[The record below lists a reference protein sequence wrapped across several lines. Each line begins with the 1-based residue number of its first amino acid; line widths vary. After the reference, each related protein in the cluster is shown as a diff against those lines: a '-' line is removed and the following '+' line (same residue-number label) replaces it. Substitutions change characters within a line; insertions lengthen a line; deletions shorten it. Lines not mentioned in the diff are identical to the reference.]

1 MSARMLA
8 TALLSAAAVMGQNQV
23 GVTATFPNGVT
34 NPPAPTLAAVGSV
47 VNQTSYSRLLTLNG
61 VDDFCIFGPPEPGPD
76 SLIGNVEP
84 IVVAYC
90 AKARNGARI
99 IPDGTIH
106 SAHFIKTPMY
116 VQIQG
121 YWDGTRAANIPYG
134 DYGGELDPHGAENLG
149 NPIGGNVTSNVS
161 GQDVF
166 YEEWM
171 SFVSFDQYCLRIC
184 TANSEDVNT
193 ALQCEHELDVMGCQ
207 WVMPGDYTN
216 GTFDSCLG
224 EAAAPPGSYP
234 DVTSSQG
241 QLATATSTFRQRYTG
256 TWSAGSTGGV
266 FTVGQTVTPAAPA
279 YTPATSSC
287 TYYATV
293 SNGINTADYRV
304 VQQGALVAV
313 SSGAVNTASTSAST
327 SVSSSSAASSS
338 GASSSRA
345 SSGASAATS
354 AASSVRSGAVSGASA
369 AASSATSASSGF
381 RSIPSVDAGVFAI
394 VGAVFAGV
402 VGGMAVLL

>member
-1 MSARMLA
+1 MSAGLLA
-8 TALLSAAAVMGQNQV
+8 TALLSAFVPAALAQSQV
-23 GVTATFPNGVT
+23 GVVATFPNGAT
-34 NPPAPTLAAVGSV
+34 NPDAPAFAEVGSI
-47 VNQTSYSRLLTLNG
+47 VNQTSYARLLTLNSI
-61 VDDFCIFGPPEPGPD
+61 DDFCLFGPPEPGPD
-76 SLIGNVEP
+76 SLVGNVEP
-84 IVVAYC
+84 IVTAFC
-90 AKARNGARI
+90 LQARNEARL

-121 YWDGTRAANIPYG
+121 YWDGTAVNIPYG
-134 DYGGELDPHGAENLG
+134 DDGGELDPHGAENLG

-161 GQDVF
+161 GSDVF

-171 SFVSFDQYCLRIC
+171 SFISYNQYCLRIC
-184 TANSEDVNT
+184 TANREDVNT

-216 GTFDSCLG
+216 NTFDSCEG

-234 DVTSSQG
+234 ENTSSQG

-256 TWSAGSTGGV
+256 TWTGPSTTEAW
-266 FTVGQTVTPAAPA
+266 TVGQTVTPAAPA

-293 SNGINTADYRV
+293 ANGINMNDMRV
-304 VQQGALVAV
+304 VERPQLQVV
-313 SSGAVNTASTSAST
+313 SSGAVNTPSAT
-327 SVSSSSAASSS
+327 ASSSAASSS
-338 GASSSRA
+338 ASSRA
-345 SSGASAATS
+345 SSSGASSGAGSSSSGAQSARTS
-354 AASSVRSGAVSGASA
+354 APAASA
-369 AASSATSASSGF
+369 AASTTPASAAYK
-381 RSIPSVDAGVFAI
+381 SVDSTLFGV
-394 VGAVFAGV
+394 VGVVFAGI

>member
-1 MSARMLA
+1 MSARILA
-8 TALLSAAAVMGQNQV
+8 TALLSAAAVMGQNQA

-34 NPPAPTLAAVGSV
+34 NPPAPTLAAVGST
-47 VNQTSYSRLLTLNG
+47 VNQTSYSRLLTLN
-61 VDDFCIFGPPEPGPD
+61 
-76 SLIGNVEP
+76 
-84 IVVAYC
+84 
-90 AKARNGARI
+90 
-99 IPDGTIH
+99 
-106 SAHFIKTPMY
+106 
-116 VQIQG
+116 
-121 YWDGTRAANIPYG
+121 
-134 DYGGELDPHGAENLG
+134 GELDPHGAENLG

-161 GQDVF
+161 GSDVF

-184 TANSEDVNT
+184 TANNEDVTT

-216 GTFDSCLG
+216 NTFDSCVG

-266 FTVGQTVTPAAPA
+266 FTVGQTVTPVAPA

-293 SNGINTADYRV
+293 SNGINTADYKV
-304 VQQGALVAV
+304 VEQGALVVV
-313 SSGAVNTASTSAST
+313 SSGAVNTASATSSG
-327 SVSSSSAASSS
+327 SSSAASTS
-338 GASSSRA
+338 GSSSSRA
-345 SSGASAATS
+345 SSGAAASATS
-354 AASSVRSGAVSGASA
+354 AATSVRSGAVSGASA
-369 AASSATSASSGF
+369 AASSATSAASAGF
-381 RSIPSVDAGVFAI
+381 RVIPSVDAGVFAI